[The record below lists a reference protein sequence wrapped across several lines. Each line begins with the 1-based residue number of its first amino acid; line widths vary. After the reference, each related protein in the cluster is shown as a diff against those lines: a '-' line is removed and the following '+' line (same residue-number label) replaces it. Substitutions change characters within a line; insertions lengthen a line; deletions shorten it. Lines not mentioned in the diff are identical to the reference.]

1 MRTILGNIREI
12 GIFMIA
18 AQAVMHFAPGRQYEK
33 YIKLVAGVMILL
45 LFVRPFLSEAEDIT
59 EEWVYETEQITRR
72 LEEMETGQDAQSLW
86 ENAAVRD
93 TAVQQIEEE
102 LQSRLN
108 QLLPEEPYQVAE
120 VEIQMKEGTGEG
132 IGEEEWALEKILVV
146 MEKIVPSDEGAKG
159 EAARSPIQIE
169 DIVIASG
176 TNSTEDTA
184 DAASYRQLFAD
195 ALEIEE
201 SRVEVVCS
209 GGW

>member
-1 MRTILGNIREI
+1 MGTILGNIREI

-120 VEIQMKEGTGEG
+120 VEIQMEEGTGEG
-132 IGEEEWALEKILVV
+132 IGEEEWSLEKILVV

-176 TNSTEDTA
+176 TDSTEDTA